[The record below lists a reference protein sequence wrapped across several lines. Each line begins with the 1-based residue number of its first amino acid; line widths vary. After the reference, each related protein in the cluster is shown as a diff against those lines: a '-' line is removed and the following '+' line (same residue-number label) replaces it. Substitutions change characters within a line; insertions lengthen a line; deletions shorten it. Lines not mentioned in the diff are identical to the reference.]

1 MSKLSFVELQSLII
15 SWAKDKNLV
24 NPENA
29 PKQRLKLL
37 EEIGETAK
45 AFLNNNESEIK
56 DGIGDI
62 FVVLIILHEQLGT
75 GFNFKEN
82 VFLEKA
88 EDLDVTERLYNII
101 YYDDCFSFE
110 NLCYLCFETGYDML
124 ECANIAWNEIK
135 NRKGKTVNGTFIK
148 G

>member
-1 MSKLSFVELQSLII
+1 MEKLSFVELQSLII
-15 SWAKDKNLV
+15 SWAKEKDLV
-24 NPENA
+24 KPENA
-29 PKQRLKLL
+29 SKQRLKLL

-56 DGIGDI
+56 DGIGDV
-62 FVVLIILHEQLGT
+62 FVVLVILHAQLGT
-75 GFNFKEN
+75 GYDFKQD

-88 EDLDVTERLYNII
+88 EDMDVTSRLYNII
-101 YYDDCFSFE
+101 YYDDCFAFE

-148 G
+148 Q